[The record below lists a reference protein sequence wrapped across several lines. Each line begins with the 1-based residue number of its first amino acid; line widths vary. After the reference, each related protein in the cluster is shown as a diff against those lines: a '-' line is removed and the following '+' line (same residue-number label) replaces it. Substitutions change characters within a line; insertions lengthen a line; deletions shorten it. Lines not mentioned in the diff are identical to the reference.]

1 MKRLIWML
9 KKIALAPFALLCL
22 LFCAVYALFYG
33 IIFLADASERRTQ
46 IAA

>member
-22 LFCAVYALFYG
+22 LLCSVSALFYG
-33 IIFLADASERRTQ
+33 IIYLADESERRTK